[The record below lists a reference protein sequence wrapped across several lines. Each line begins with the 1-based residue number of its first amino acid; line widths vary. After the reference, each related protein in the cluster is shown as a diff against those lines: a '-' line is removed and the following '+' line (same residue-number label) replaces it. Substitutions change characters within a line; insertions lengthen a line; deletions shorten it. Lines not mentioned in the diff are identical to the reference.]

1 MYIALITNIPTPYR
15 VPVFSLLATKS
26 KLSVLFCSENESNR
40 SWSLPNFSFTHFFL
54 QGKVHSKSDGFNYVH
69 NNPEIWRHLSKSKP
83 DIVVTTGFNPTHLYA
98 FLWAKLHGARHVCM
112 TDGTML
118 SESGLSWKHRL
129 IRRLVFAG
137 SHAFIAA
144 SRSGMALY
152 QSYGVSSNKIYQ
164 SHLCADNSRFF
175 EVAGND
181 ERPYDVLFSG
191 RFHDGKLP
199 LFFADVCKGLLQQRG
214 RCRALLMGDG
224 PLQKEVERALTR
236 AGVEFDFAGFVQQ
249 HDLPVY
255 YSKAKILLFPTRGD
269 TWGVVA
275 NEAMAAGTPIVTTP
289 YAGVAGELVIDGETG
304 FVREPDVDFWVEAAT
319 RLLNDDPLRRQFAVA
334 GRSKVTT
341 YNYQAAAD
349 GIEAACH
356 YALSGDNA

>member
-1 MYIALITNIPTPYR
+1 MRVALITNIPTPYR
-15 VPVFSLLATKS
+15 SPVFKAINLAYFKVVYCAKRET
-26 KLSVLFCSENESNR
+26 NR
-40 SWSLPNFSFTHFFL
+40 SWLAPDTSFRHQFL
-54 QGKVHSKSDGFNYVH
+54 DGHVKEKPDGFNYIH
-69 NNPEIWRHLSKSKP
+69 NNPRVWSLLNELRPNI
-83 DIVVTTGFNPTHLYA
+83 IITTGFNPTHLYT

-112 TDGTML
+112 TDGTMF

-152 QSYGVSSNKIYQ
+152 QSYGVSSDKIFQ
-164 SHLCADNSRFF
+164 SHLCADNARFF
-175 EVAGND
+175 EFSGND

-191 RFHDGKLP
+191 RFHEGKLP
-199 LFFADVCKGLLQQRG
+199 LFFADVCKELLQQRG
-214 RCRALLMGDG
+214 HCRALLMGDG
-224 PLQKEVERALTR
+224 PLQAQVQQALTN

-249 HDLPVY
+249 HDLPAY
-255 YSKAKILLFPTRGD
+255 YSKAKLLLFPTQGD

-275 NEAMAAGTPIVTTP
+275 NEAMAAGTPVITTP

-304 FVREPDVDFWVEAAT
+304 FVREPDVESWVEVAM
-319 RLLNDDPLRRQFAVA
+319 RLLNDDSLRRQFAAA

-341 YNYQAAAD
+341 YNYQAAAE

-356 YALSGDNA
+356 YALNGDNA